1 MWSRLYMIGLTLYF
15 NHSFLSRIYG
25 PAETR
30 DFINRRRKRE
40 EGRFMEDLDY
50 LLVPLGLALFIVYNA
65 WLLVTIIRNPKR
77 TVIGLN
83 AESRREWAFSMMAD
97 PLKNGVLIVQ
107 TIRNN
112 IMASSL
118 MATAA
123 ITLCSL
129 ISVQVSSK
137 SGLSSLSTEMEK
149 GYKNFAASSSVKY
162 LAILLC
168 FLLAFLCNVQSVR
181 YYAHVSFL
189 ATLPTS
195 KGTRESIEYVASN
208 LNRGAY
214 FWSLGLR
221 AFYLSFPLFL
231 WVFGAIPMFVG
242 CCVMSFV
249 LYFLD
254 TTFRCNMDLHNKS
267 MYDESKANDV
277 EGAHHSVQTEQFEDL
292 NIRFPLLN
300 GQTQVQPSVFS

>member
-1 MWSRLYMIGLTLYF
+1 
-15 NHSFLSRIYG
+15 
-25 PAETR
+25 
-30 DFINRRRKRE
+30 
-40 EGRFMEDLDY
+40 MEDLDY
-50 LLVPLGLALFIVYNA
+50 LLAPLGLTLFILYHA
-65 WLLVTIIRNPKR
+65 WLLFTILRNPKR

-83 AESRREWAFSMMAD
+83 ADSRREWAFSMMTD

-129 ISVQVSSK
+129 ISVQVSSSK
-137 SGLSSLSTEMEK
+137 PSLEMEK
-149 GYKNFAASSSVKY
+149 GYKRFASSPSVKY

-189 ATLPTS
+189 ATLPSS

-242 CCVMSFV
+242 FCFMSFL

-254 TTFRCNMDLHNKS
+254 TTFKCSQDLHNKS
-267 MYDESKANDV
+267 FGNGEAGVIDV
-277 EGAHHSVQTEQFEDL
+277 VGAHQSLQNNSFEDL
-292 NIRFPLLN
+292 NSRLPLLN
-300 GQTQVQPSVFS
+300 GQP